1 MSSSEIEIQAR
12 HRFRDLR
19 GLQWRIDLGI
29 LPSSFT
35 SLDHLRQ
42 VTANSRR
49 WYAALRRCLLID
61 PLIPKDGTNSPDL
74 VIDNPLSQNP
84 DSTWGRFFRNAE
96 LERMLDQDLSRLY
109 PEHGSYFQ
117 TPGCQGM
124 LRRIL
129 LLWCL
134 RHPEYGYRQ
143 GMHELLAPFLYVLHI
158 DVEHLSEVRKTY
170 EDQFTDKFDGF
181 SFHESDLTYRFG
193 FKAFSNSLEDD
204 FGPQKS
210 PARISSLT
218 ELDPKIQDIV
228 SLSDAYGAEG
238 ELGIVLSEKFME
250 HDAYCMF
257 DALMNGSG
265 AVTMSK
271 FFAHSPS
278 GVPHNGIPPVIE
290 ASSALYHLLAIVDA
304 SLHSHLVE
312 LGVEP
317 QYFALR
323 WLRVLF
329 GREFA
334 LEDLLIIWDEIFAAD
349 NSKLYTFAENDV
361 GFGSGIL
368 DSLRGAFI
376 SAFAVSMILHL
387 RSSLL
392 ATETATSCLQRLLN
406 FPEDVKLEKLIAKSK
421 SLQGLA
427 IDANKSSSLPAY
439 NGGYSRNTTTV
450 VRGHSFSSDST
461 CPRTAIPLVPESYWE
476 EKWRVLHKDEESRE
490 GSAGKKIPNRIK
502 GWSEKVKLRLSRT
515 ESDPSPSNFSGG
527 RRAPKSAVRRGLL
540 KDLARQLGSEEDA
553 EKLAST
559 EDVCRDVA
567 EEIDHNGSSKNPACM
582 GDDICM
588 NGNAGSEE
596 NSSIFSDPP
605 SPIGRANDQGNES
618 ESSVASNLSVV
629 EIVNDRDKADSSGA
643 DPDEDDS
650 DHNNANSSRTDT
662 NENDSDHN
670 NVDSR
675 TNEEP
680 LPISVPSFQDSL
692 NIRSAQKEDTLGK
705 SNISLKEKKL
715 PSGKFHWFW
724 KFGRNADDGTSERGC
739 LSDTATPSD
748 DGCLKQSEVGSSA
761 TGSSDSPS
769 VAIKGDAV
777 DQNLLV
783 TFRNLGQ
790 SMLENIQVIESA
802 IQHDRGQIGA
812 QEKNSRNGFVGRG
825 QVTAVAALKELR
837 KISNILS
844 EM

>member
-1 MSSSEIEIQAR
+1 MEIEER
-12 HRFRDLR
+12 ERERGRFRDLR
-19 GLQWRIDLGI
+19 GVQWRIDLGI

-96 LERMLDQDLSRLY
+96 LEKMLDQDLSRLY

-158 DVEHLSEVRKTY
+158 DVQHLSEVRKTY

-181 SFHESDLTYRFG
+181 SFQESDLTYRFG
-193 FKAFSNSLEDD
+193 FKTFSNSLEDD

-228 SLSDAYGAEG
+228 LLSDAYGAE
-238 ELGIVLSEKFME
+238 
-250 HDAYCMF
+250 
-257 DALMNGSG
+257 
-265 AVTMSK
+265 VTMSE

-290 ASSALYHLLAIVDA
+290 ASSALYHLLAIVDS

-368 DSLRGAFI
+368 NSLRGAFI

-392 ATETATSCLQRLLN
+392 ATENATSCLQRLLN
-406 FPEDVKLEKLIAKSK
+406 LPEDIKLEKLIAKSK

-427 IDANKSSSLPAY
+427 IDANKSSPLPAY

-476 EKWRVLHKDEESRE
+476 EKWRVLHKAEESRE
-490 GSAGKKIPNRIK
+490 GSSGKKIPNRIK

-515 ESDPSPSNFSGG
+515 ESDPSPSNFNGG

-567 EEIDHNGSSKNPACM
+567 EEIDHNGSSENPACM
-582 GDDICM
+582 GDDRCM

-605 SPIGRANDQGNES
+605 SPIGGANDQGNES

-629 EIVNDRDKADSSGA
+629 EISNNRDKADSSRA

-650 DHNNANSSRTDT
+650 DHNNAKSSRTDT
-662 NENDSDHN
+662 YENDSDH
-670 NVDSR
+670 S
-675 TNEEP
+675 NEKS
-680 LPISVPSFQDSL
+680 LPISVSNSQEDL
-692 NIRSAQKEDTLGK
+692 NVRSAHKEDTIGK
-705 SNISLKEKKL
+705 SNISLKERKL
-715 PSGKFHWFW
+715 PSGKFLWFW
-724 KFGRNADDGTSERGC
+724 KFGRNASDGTSEKGG
-739 LSDTATPSD
+739 LSDTTPSD
-748 DGCLKQSEVGSSA
+748 AGCLKQSEVGSSA

-769 VAIKGDAV
+769 VTIKGDAV

-802 IQHDRGQIGA
+802 IQHDRGQTGA
-812 QEKNSRNGFVGRG
+812 QEKNPRNGFVGRG